1 MTDVVF
7 LGRVVVLATHE
18 SSPSGDDSFGVA
30 QQLLHGPSAASSEN
44 RSLGVVTHPH
54 LPITAGVWMLLLGV
68 QADQW
73 PSAVHRRL
81 VFTPNTWPLTLAAGR
96 QVGEVDEQV
105 GAGEPP
111 AGQAGWDGMGWNQ
124 WVLPMMALTA
134 G

>member
-1 MTDVVF
+1 
-7 LGRVVVLATHE
+7 
-18 SSPSGDDSFGVA
+18 
-30 QQLLHGPSAASSEN
+30 
-44 RSLGVVTHPH
+44 
-54 LPITAGVWMLLLGV
+54 MLLLGV